1 MNPNITRT
9 LVTTT
14 IEVEIAL
21 ESGVIKNLTFD
32 VAGEVGEITAIKFV
46 KKQPDYLSLVGDE
59 EIKEINIKTTTNM
72 GTYVMPV
79 VEFTKIAQKI
89 K

>member
-14 IEVEIAL
+14 ITVEIAL

-32 VAGEVGEITAIKFV
+32 VAGEVGEITAIKVV
-46 KKQPDYLSLVGDE
+46 KKHPDYSSLVGDE
-59 EIKEINIKTTTNM
+59 KVKEINIKTTTNT
-72 GTYVMPV
+72 GTYIMPV
-79 VEFTKIAQKI
+79 VEFTKTAQKI

>member
-1 MNPNITRT
+1 MNPNIRRT

-14 IEVEIAL
+14 IDVEIAL
-21 ESGVIKNLTFD
+21 ESGVIKYLTFD
-32 VAGEVGEITAIKFV
+32 VAGEIGEIAAIKVV
-46 KKQPDYLSLVGDE
+46 KKHPDYSALVGYDE
-59 EIKEINIKTTTNM
+59 VKNMDIKATTNT
-72 GTYVMPV
+72 GTYTMPV